1 MISLKT
7 KMKKRFLNINY
18 NNTETRINITDMV
31 DLSELRR
38 AVKEEFPNSLSA
50 VDAPCIQLCNQQGA
64 AIEKWAS
71 IESLD
76 DDYFKES
83 GSCLVV
89 STLEPAAKK
98 QRIATT
104 GVWMEEQ
111 TLIYSLEKGNLFFVN
126 RINAVQQLQQIHQ
139 SKYNRASR
147 GSGAEWIIPIADNVI
162 GLGKSEFSKNYIVK
176 CRESWP
182 DEQRNEFQRTLCD
195 CHTVYILFHKG
206 ALLEDD
212 FDSVVSQFLVDSL
225 APMFEVEP
233 TILEPTNL
241 PKTVN
246 DLLKKVAKA
255 AGPLFI
261 VLDEIGAAFEDDKL
275 DDTQRRAQFLSFCD
289 NVLGKWLSLKNIFF
303 LLLGRG
309 SFLWEFALHLRILL
323 LVPFYS

>member
-1 MISLKT
+1 M
-7 KMKKRFLNINY
+7 
-18 NNTETRINITDMV
+18 
-31 DLSELRR
+31 
-38 AVKEEFPNSLSA
+38 
-50 VDAPCIQLCNQQGA
+50 
-64 AIEKWAS
+64 
-71 IESLD
+71 
-76 DDYFKES
+76 
-83 GSCLVV
+83 
-89 STLEPAAKK
+89 
-98 QRIATT
+98 
-104 GVWMEEQ
+104 
-111 TLIYSLEKGNLFFVN
+111 
-126 RINAVQQLQQIHQ
+126 
-139 SKYNRASR
+139 
-147 GSGAEWIIPIADNVI
+147 
-162 GLGKSEFSKNYIVK
+162 
-176 CRESWP
+176 
-182 DEQRNEFQRTLCD
+182 
-195 CHTVYILFHKG
+195 YILFHKG